1 VSRASAPTAHIPPG
15 IPTPES
21 TTPNTVITRPG
32 RLVSNRVR
40 ESAWAYL
47 FLAPFFIGLLFFIV
61 GPVFAAFAISFT
73 SWDLLSPPRWVGLE
87 NYQELANDRLFWIAL
102 KNTLYFT
109 GVSVPVTLVLALGLA
124 ALMNRKIRGIQ
135 VLRAIYFF
143 PVTAS
148 IVAVSL
154 LWAWMYTPDF
164 GIINYLLSFLGIPKI
179 NWLVDPRMA
188 MPSVIIMSVWRGL
201 GFNIVVFLAGLQSI
215 PRDLYEAADL
225 DGATGWQQFWQLTV
239 PLLTPTIFFATIMA
253 IISSFQVFEQTYI
266 MTQGGPG
273 NATLTLVYQI
283 FLNGF
288 TYLRMGYASALSFV
302 LFAILFV
309 ITIVQVNLQ
318 RKWVH
323 YA

>member
-1 VSRASAPTAHIPPG
+1 MRSASSMTTDMSGRAIPVDRLPAADAVRPT
-15 IPTPES
+15 
-21 TTPNTVITRPG
+21 

-40 ESAWAYL
+40 EAAWAYC
-47 FLAPFFIGLLFFIV
+47 FLAPFFIGLLLFIV
-61 GPVFAAFAISFT
+61 GPVVAAFAISFT
-73 SWDLLSPPRWVGLE
+73 TWDLLSPPQWIGME
-87 NYQELANDRLFWIAL
+87 NYQELMGDNLFWIAL
-102 KNTLYFT
+102 KNTVYFT
-109 GVSVPVTLVLALGLA
+109 AVSVPVTLLLALGLA
-124 ALMNRKIRGIQ
+124 TLMNRKLRGITA
-135 VLRAIYFF
+135 LRAIYFF

-164 GIINYLLSFLGIPKI
+164 GIINYLFSLVGLPKVD
-179 NWLVDPRMA
+179 WLVDPRIA

-215 PRDLYEAADL
+215 PRDLYEAAQL
-225 DGATGWQQFWQLTV
+225 DGAGGWDQFRQITV
-239 PLLTPTIFFATIMA
+239 PLLTPTIFFATIMGLIA
-253 IISSFQVFEQTYI
+253 SFQVFEQTYI

-273 NATLTLVYQI
+273 NATMTLVYQI

-288 TYLRMGYASALSFV
+288 TYLRMGYASAMSFI

-309 ITIVQVNLQ
+309 ITIAQVRLQ
-318 RKWVH
+318 TRWVH